1 MLVRNSTPSAC
12 MILMRRSM
20 TDLSSF
26 MLGMPYISKPPT
38 RSARS
43 KTVTAWPRM
52 LRYSAT
58 ERPAGPLPMTATLLP
73 VRAGGGAAWSQPFA

>member
-12 MILMRRSM
+12 MSLMRRSM

-26 MLGMPYISKPPT
+26 MLGMPYISRPPT

-43 KTVTAWPRM
+43 NTVTAWPR
-52 LRYSAT
+52 LFRYSAT
-58 ERPAGPLPMTATLLP
+58 DRPDGPLPTTATLLP
-73 VRAGGGAAWSQPFA
+73 VRAGGGAAWSQPLA